1 MHYHGPIVRPQTD
14 AYSLFIEV
22 TVGCT
27 YDKCTFCNFY
37 EGYPFR
43 MAPLSQIEADLKE
56 AKSEYGRVRDI
67 WASGGNPYAL
77 STEKLA
83 EVGKLFQ
90 KYFPDAHVSTYARV
104 DDLCRKSVEDMKY
117 LKSLGFGDLVVGIE
131 SGDDDVLSHVN
142 KGYTAA
148 DILEGCRRLE
158 EAGVSYRVIY
168 LGGLAGKGH
177 GEETAKRTADVLNR
191 LHPYL
196 MYLTTVSVLPGTE
209 LYEERRR
216 GDFIEQDEKERLL
229 EFMTLLEEMKNDI
242 RVFAAP
248 NTTRFS
254 FDIDLQKEK
263 DKVIA
268 RMRSIREQLTEQ
280 DEARIQAYRDAMTTV

>member
-27 YDKCTFCNFY
+27 WDKCTFCNFY
-37 EGYPFR
+37 EGFPFR
-43 MAPLSQIEADLKE
+43 VAPISQIEEDLRE
-56 AKSEYGRVRDI
+56 AQRENPDIHNI

-83 EVGKLFQ
+83 QIGKLFQ
-90 KYFPDAHVSTYARV
+90 QYFPKAHISTYARV
-104 DDLCRKSVEDMKY
+104 DDLCRKTVDEMRY

-131 SGDDDVLSHVN
+131 SGDDDVLMHVN

-158 EAGVSYRVIY
+158 KADVSYRVIY

-177 GEETAKRTADVLNR
+177 GQETAHRTAELLNQ
-191 LHPYL
+191 LHPFL
-196 MYLTTVSVLPGTE
+196 MYLTTVSVLPGTP

-216 GDFIEQDEKERLL
+216 GDFVEQDEKERLL
-229 EFMTLLEEMKNDI
+229 EFMTLLDEMKNNI

-263 DKVIA
+263 EKIIS
-268 RMRSIREQLTEQ
+268 RMRTIRDQLTEE
-280 DEARIQAYRDAMTTV
+280 DEKRIQAYRDAMTTV

>member
-37 EGYPFR
+37 EGFPFR
-43 MAPLSQIEADLKE
+43 MAPLSQIEEDLKE
-56 AKSEYGRVRDI
+56 AKAEYGRVRDI

-83 EVGKLFQ
+83 EVGKLFR

-131 SGDDDVLSHVN
+131 SGDDDVLYHVN

-148 DILEGCRRLE
+148 DILEGCKRLE

-177 GEETAKRTADVLNR
+177 GEETAKRTAAVLNQ

-229 EFMTLLEEMKNDI
+229 EFMTLLGEMKNDI

-263 DKVIA
+263 AGVIA
-268 RMRSIREQLTEQ
+268 RMRSIREQLTEE
-280 DEARIQAYRDAMTTV
+280 DEVRIQAYRDAMTTV

>member
-1 MHYHGPIVRPQTD
+1 
-14 AYSLFIEV
+14 
-22 TVGCT
+22 
-27 YDKCTFCNFY
+27 
-37 EGYPFR
+37 
-43 MAPLSQIEADLKE
+43 
-56 AKSEYGRVRDI
+56 
-67 WASGGNPYAL
+67 
-77 STEKLA
+77 
-83 EVGKLFQ
+83 
-90 KYFPDAHVSTYARV
+90 
-104 DDLCRKSVEDMKY
+104 MKY
-117 LKSLGFGDLVVGIE
+117 LKTLGFGDLVVGIE
-131 SGDDDVLSHVN
+131 SGDDDVLTHVN
-142 KGYTAA
+142 KGYSSA
-148 DILEGCRRLE
+148 DILEGCKRLE
-158 EAGVSYRVIY
+158 DAGVSYRVIY

-177 GEETAKRTADVLNR
+177 GEETAKRTADVLNQ

-229 EFMTLLEEMKNDI
+229 EFMTLLDEMKNDI

-268 RMRSIREQLTEQ
+268 RMQSIREQLTDQ
-280 DEARIQAYRDAMTTV
+280 DEARIQAYRDAMVTV

>member
-37 EGYPFR
+37 EGFPFR

-56 AKSEYGRVRDI
+56 AKSTYRHVKDI

-90 KYFPDAHVSTYARV
+90 KYFPDAHISTYARV

-117 LKSLGFGDLVVGIE
+117 LKTLGFGDLVVGIE

-148 DILEGCRRLE
+148 DILEGCKRLE
-158 EAGVSYRVIY
+158 EADVSYRVIY

-177 GEETAKRTADVLNR
+177 GEETAKRTADVLNQ

-229 EFMTLLEEMKNDI
+229 EFMTLLDEMKNDI

-268 RMRSIREQLTEQ
+268 RMQSIREQLTDQ
-280 DEARIQAYRDAMTTV
+280 DEARIQAYRDAMVTV

>member
-43 MAPLSQIEADLKE
+43 MAPLSQIEEYLKE
-56 AKSEYGRVRDI
+56 AKSEYGHVRDI

-83 EVGKLFQ
+83 EVGKLFR
-90 KYFPDAHVSTYARV
+90 KYFPDAHISTYARV

-229 EFMTLLEEMKNDI
+229 EFMTLLDEMKNDI

-263 DKVIA
+263 DKVIS
-268 RMRSIREQLTEQ
+268 RMQSIREQLTDQ
-280 DEARIQAYRDAMTTV
+280 DEARIQAYRDAMVTV

>member
-1 MHYHGPIVRPQTD
+1 MHYNGPIVRPQTD

-37 EGYPFR
+37 DGYPFR
-43 MAPLSQIEADLKE
+43 MASLSQIEEDLQEAQRVQPDAKE
-56 AKSEYGRVRDI
+56 I

-77 STEKLA
+77 ATDKLA
-83 EVGKLFQ
+83 KIGNLFQ
-90 KYFPDAHVSTYARV
+90 QYFPQARVSTYARV
-104 DDLCRKSVEDMKY
+104 DDLCRKSVAEMKY
-117 LKSLGFGDLVVGIE
+117 LKSLGFTDIVVGIE
-131 SGDDDVLSHVN
+131 SGDDDVLQRVQ
-142 KGYTAA
+142 KGYTVA
-148 DILEGCRRLE
+148 DILEGCKKLE
-158 EAGVSYRVIY
+158 EAGVSYRIIY

-177 GEETAKRTADVLNR
+177 GEETARRSAAIFNQ

-209 LYEERRR
+209 LYAERQR
-216 GDFIEQDEKERLL
+216 GEFVEQGEKERLT
-229 EFMTLLEEMKNDI
+229 EFMTLLQDMKNDI

-254 FDIDLQKEK
+254 FDIDLQPEK
-263 DKVIA
+263 DRIIQ
-268 RMRSIREQLTEQ
+268 RMQEIRDSLTEQ
-280 DEARIQAYRDAMTTV
+280 DEIRIQAYRDAMVTV

>member
-1 MHYHGPIVRPQTD
+1 MADYHRED
-14 AYSLFIEV
+14 EFKRELSL
-22 TVGCT
+22 
-27 YDKCTFCNFY
+27 
-37 EGYPFR
+37 
-43 MAPLSQIEADLKE
+43 L
-56 AKSEYGRVRDI
+56 KSEGIKDNPLRKEYEARVRGLQDV
-67 WASGGNPYAL
+67 
-77 STEKLA
+77 EK
-83 EVGKLFQ
+83 
-90 KYFPDAHVSTYARV
+90 RM
-104 DDLCRKSVEDMKY
+104 RED
-117 LKSLGFGDLVVGIE
+117 
-131 SGDDDVLSHVN
+131 
-142 KGYTAA
+142 
-148 DILEGCRRLE
+148 R
-158 EAGVSYRVIY
+158 

-177 GEETAKRTADVLNR
+177 GEETARRTADVLNQ

-229 EFMTLLEEMKNDI
+229 EFMTLLGEMNNDI

-263 DKVIA
+263 GEVIE

-280 DEARIQAYRDAMTTV
+280 DEARIQAYRDAMTSV